1 MITHTCPLIIK
12 LKTYSYDLNVIT
24 ISFLFLPSM
33 TNQQESY
40 SPNKKAFKRFL
51 KNKPAVFGAIVIL
64 LASMI
69 ALLGYLITPDST
81 PDTNDQIPEAALQSP
96 GFAVKMLKV
105 KKNKPIEKRNIFHQ
119 MLFGVPN
126 SNRLIPI
133 NNYEFKSDSIF
144 FEKFSGYDSKGE
156 LVQGT
161 KEGLNIADVF
171 NALSSEKN
179 EVVRIGDQ
187 LSYYDVSNQLKSD
200 NIQFLQKEIE
210 SKSITKK
217 SFLLGTDRFG
227 RSLLSRLILGVRISL
242 IVGLIAVFISLT
254 LGIFIGAIAGYFGG
268 RIDDVIMLL
277 INTVWSIPTLL
288 LVFAIVLALGRGI
301 GIIFLAV
308 GLTMWVD
315 VARIVRG
322 QIMSFRKVQFV
333 EAAQSMGF
341 ANRRIILKHIL
352 PNIIGPVMVI
362 AAANFATAILIEA
375 GLSYLGFGIQ
385 PPTPSWGTMLNENYG
400 YAISGKPFLALIPAF
415 AIMTLVLAFNLVGN
429 GFRDALDVK
438 SK

>member
-1 MITHTCPLIIK
+1 
-12 LKTYSYDLNVIT
+12 
-24 ISFLFLPSM
+24 M

-51 KNKPAVFGAIVIL
+51 KNKPAVFGACVIL
-64 LASMI
+64 IASII
-69 ALLGYLITPDST
+69 ALLGYLITPDAT
-81 PDTNDQIPEAALQSP
+81 PDTNDQIAEVALQSP
-96 GFAVKMLKV
+96 GFSVKMLQV
-105 KKNKPIEKRNIFHQ
+105 KKNRTVENRNLLQ
-119 MLFGVPN
+119 KMLYGVPN
-126 SNRLIPI
+126 PNTMIPI
-133 NNYEFKSDSIF
+133 NNYEFISDSIF
-144 FEKFSGYDSKGE
+144 FEKFSGIGEKGE
-156 LVQGT
+156 LVKGE
-161 KEGLNIADVF
+161 KAGLNIADVY
-171 NALSSEKN
+171 NALSTEKN
-179 EVVRIGDQ
+179 EVVRMGDQ
-187 LSYYDVSNQLKSD
+187 LSYYNVDEQLKSD
-200 NIQFLQKEIE
+200 NIQFLQKEIAAKNIV
-210 SKSITKK
+210 SKR
-217 SFLLGTDRFG
+217 FLLGTDRFG

-268 RIDDVIMLL
+268 RVDDVIVLL

-400 YAISGKPFLALIPAF
+400 YAISGKPFLALIPAM
-415 AIMTLVLAFNLVGN
+415 AIMILVLAFNLVGN

-438 SK
+438 SR